1 VSGWTWQDLTIA
13 LQFACLGMFLLL
25 AWLDRRKAR

>member
-1 VSGWTWQDLTIA
+1 MGDWTWQDLTLA
-13 LQFACLGMFLLL
+13 LYAACLGMFLLL